1 MRNVSGSGEE
11 WDVDADVVVVGTGG
25 AGLTAAILA
34 HDHGARVVVVERSD
48 KVGGTTAVSGGG
60 LWIPMNDHMAEV
72 GASDTRDEALAYCI
86 ALTAGQA
93 PDELVETF
101 VDTAA
106 VMVRYLEEHTP
117 LSFNATK
124 MPDYRAEERGAKLGG
139 RTLDPEMLLKS
150 ELGEWEEKLRPSP
163 LMFVPLKI
171 EESLRGMAQPK
182 SIPVDVVVDRMKKG
196 IVASGNA
203 LIGRLLMGCL
213 QRDITIQLGT
223 RARELVEQD
232 GRVIGL
238 RAEREG
244 TPLSISA
251 NGGVV
256 LACGGFEWNDEV
268 RDQHLPVRV
277 AGHCSPAHNEGDGLA
292 MARALGADV
301 DNMAEAWIY
310 PGAAIPGEEHEGKP
324 VSRWIMAERTLPH
337 VILVN
342 NAGQRFANEAQNYHD
357 FGKAFENPANVP
369 CWSIMDSQYRAK
381 YPVLTSLAGD
391 PDPDWLTKADSL
403 TELAN
408 VAGIDAAGLAA
419 TVARWNEMVGQGK
432 DADFGRGEG
441 GYERWLGDPEAA
453 HPNLGTLS
461 EPPYYALPVYPH
473 SAGTKGGPK
482 TNTKGEVLRQGGRPI
497 PGLYAAGNVMA
508 NIAGPGYYGGGGTIG
523 TGMTWGY
530 LCGVNAAA
538 AAKTS

>member
-1 MRNVSGSGEE
+1 
-11 WDVDADVVVVGTGG
+11 
-25 AGLTAAILA
+25 
-34 HDHGARVVVVERSD
+34 
-48 KVGGTTAVSGGG
+48 
-60 LWIPMNDHMAEV
+60 
-72 GASDTRDEALAYCI
+72 
-86 ALTAGQA
+86 
-93 PDELVETF
+93 
-101 VDTAA
+101 
-106 VMVRYLEEHTP
+106 
-117 LSFNATK
+117 
-124 MPDYRAEERGAKLGG
+124 
-139 RTLDPEMLLKS
+139 
-150 ELGEWEEKLRPSP
+150 
-163 LMFVPLKI
+163 
-171 EESLRGMAQPK
+171 
-182 SIPVDVVVDRMKKG
+182 
-196 IVASGNA
+196 
-203 LIGRLLMGCL
+203 
-213 QRDITIQLGT
+213 
-223 RARELVEQD
+223 
-232 GRVIGL
+232 
-238 RAEREG
+238 
-244 TPLSISA
+244 
-251 NGGVV
+251 
-256 LACGGFEWNDEV
+256 
-268 RDQHLPVRV
+268 
-277 AGHCSPAHNEGDGLA
+277 